1 MKLSKTTVQM
11 ATRRGLELNWA
22 HQADGLFLNISRI
35 ADADND
41 SGVYYRYNADES
53 FSFDGSVYDPNN
65 GKTFPVV
72 LEDEMDLRRNLTEIC
87 EVLATC

>member
-53 FSFDGSVYDPNN
+53 FNFDGSVYDPNN

>member
-11 ATRRGLELNWA
+11 ATRRGLDLSWT
-22 HQADGLFLNISRI
+22 HQEDGLFLNICRI

-41 SGVYYRYNADES
+41 SGVYYRYNADQS
-53 FSFDGSVYDPNN
+53 FSFDVSVYDSKI

-72 LEDEMDLRRNLTEIC
+72 LEDEMDLRRNLKEIC
-87 EVLATC
+87 DVLATC